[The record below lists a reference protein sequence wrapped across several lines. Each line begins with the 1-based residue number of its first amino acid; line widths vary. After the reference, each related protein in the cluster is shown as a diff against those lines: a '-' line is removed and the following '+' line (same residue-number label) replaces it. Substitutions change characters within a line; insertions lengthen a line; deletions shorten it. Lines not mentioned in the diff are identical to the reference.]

1 MPLSAVADEPTI
13 VCEVPVEFEYRDGL
27 VYAFDPALRCLR
39 AFRLH
44 TFYASFHN
52 AARCMQ
58 RCQLPA
64 AGAEIIEF
72 PVSPALHG

>member
-27 VYAFDPALRCLR
+27 VYALDPALKFLR
-39 AFRLH
+39 AYRMH
-44 TFYASFHN
+44 TFYATFHN